1 MTHRILFVVG
11 ALLFLRL
18 IEAVYA
24 ADLVT
29 LRYGQNAASAGS
41 LSSLPLTVAER
52 KGFFVREGINLDVVP
67 IPGGTDRIVAALD
80 KGEIDAGKNATPYLI
95 QAVLKGSDA
104 VAILSQTTNPVY
116 SLIVKPEIKS
126 FADLKGKVVGLST
139 PGDTITLATVRLLR
153 LKGIKPPDFQAKAIV
168 GTGARFD
175 CVKSGECAG
184 VPMGQPEDLGAIND
198 GYPRLGF
205 TYEAGADLIFN
216 VDMTRR
222 RWGEKNKD
230 ALVRMA
236 RGFAAS
242 YEFMNDPKNRGEMI
256 NIVMESLKISAEIA
270 RQLFAP
276 YLEPDKNVLPKRGEL
291 SLSAFNRVLTL
302 MGEAGVI
309 PTPVPAAE
317 RFIDLQYLKAAGVQS
332 SVSACRLSACRL
344 SRPCEIII

>member
-29 LRYGQNAASAGS
+29 LRYGQNASSAGS

-317 RFIDLQYLKAAGVQS
+317 RFIDLQYLKAAGVQ
-332 SVSACRLSACRL
+332 
-344 SRPCEIII
+344 

>member
-1 MTHRILFVVG
+1 MTQRILSIAG
-11 ALLFLRL
+11 ALFCVVFIEIAAAAEL
-18 IEAVYA
+18 I
-24 ADLVT
+24 T

-41 LSSLPLTVAER
+41 LSSLPLTIAER
-52 KGFFVREGINLDVVP
+52 KGFFVREGLHLDVVP

-104 VAILSQTTNPVY
+104 VAIVAQTTNPVY
-116 SLIVKPEIKS
+116 SLIVRPEIKS
-126 FADLKGKVVGLST
+126 FADLKGKIIGLST
-139 PGDTITLATVRLLR
+139 PGDTITLSTLRLLAH
-153 LKGIKPPDFQAKAIV
+153 KGIKASDFQAKAVV

-175 CVKSGECAG
+175 CLKSGECVA
-184 VPMGQPEDLGAIND
+184 VPMGQPEDLGAIKQ

-222 RWGEKNKD
+222 GWGEKNKEP
-230 ALVRMA
+230 LVRLV

-242 YEFMNDPKNRGEMI
+242 YEYMNDPKNHGDVT
-256 NIVMESLKISAEIA
+256 NTVKESLKVSDEIA
-270 RQLFAP
+270 REIFAP

-291 SLSAFNRVLTL
+291 TLSALNRVLAL

-309 PTPVPAAE
+309 PTPAPAADH
-317 RFIDLQYLKAAGVQS
+317 FVDLQYLKAAGIQ
-332 SVSACRLSACRL
+332 
-344 SRPCEIII
+344 